1 MPIDVIETHSIF
13 PRAVRCGGIVIDCGA
28 NLGRFSL
35 EMIGR
40 YGCRCYAFEASPSVF
55 AHIPFHPN
63 LVSKNIA
70 ICGSDRVVVLALSD
84 DITRNRIGTGEDSG
98 LQVNIQGRH
107 LGRTVKE
114 LGITQIEVLKMDI
127 EGAELEVID
136 SLEDEFF
143 RNIGQITIEFHDFL
157 GYATAQA
164 VEQRVTRL
172 INIGFREFFWSR
184 RRNNGD
190 VLLVNSQ
197 RVSTVRHIYEQAIVR
212 RAKAGARMWRRLRQ
226 ASKG

>member
-1 MPIDVIETHSIF
+1 
-13 PRAVRCGGIVIDCGA
+13 
-28 NLGRFSL
+28 
-35 EMIGR
+35 
-40 YGCRCYAFEASPSVF
+40 
-55 AHIPFHPN
+55 
-63 LVSKNIA
+63 
-70 ICGSDRVVVLALSD
+70 VLALSD
-84 DITRNRIGTGEDSG
+84 DITRTRIVTREDSD
-98 LQVNIQGRH
+98 LQVVNIQGRH

-136 SLEDEFF
+136 SLDDEFF

-164 VEQRVTRL
+164 VAQRVTRL
-172 INIGFREFFWSR
+172 INIGFYEFFWSR

-197 RVSTVRHIYEQAIVR
+197 RVNKVRHIYEQAIVR
-212 RAKAGARMWRRLRQ
+212 RARAGARMWRRFRQ
-226 ASKG
+226 ATTG